1 MKVGF
6 FVPEKGV
13 MVEVEKVDFSR
24 EHGVIAAAQMTAL
37 WRTGK
42 HRLPSPYWC
51 MWEGKDISVFPL
63 SGVAPSEDVLNFAK
77 AAAFWNQ

>member
-24 EHGVIAAAQMTAL
+24 SDAAAAAVQMRQMYL
-37 WRTGK
+37 SGK
-42 HRLPSPYWC
+42 HRMPSPYWC
-51 MWEGKDISVFPL
+51 AWHGDTFSFFQLGEGM
-63 SGVAPSEDVLNFAK
+63 PSEDVMNAAK
-77 AAAFWNQ
+77 AASFWNK